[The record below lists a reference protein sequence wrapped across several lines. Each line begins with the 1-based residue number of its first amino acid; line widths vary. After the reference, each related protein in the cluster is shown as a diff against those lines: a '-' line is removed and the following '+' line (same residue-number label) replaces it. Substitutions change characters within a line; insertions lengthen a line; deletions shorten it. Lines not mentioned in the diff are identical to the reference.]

1 MTETAARSELTS
13 ECVALMRSLM
23 GTHARSDSSA
33 WLDLDIT
40 MGQLK
45 ALMTLIV
52 NGPQS
57 VGALGRA
64 LGIAEPSA
72 SILVDKLEEQ
82 GFATR
87 ATDREDRRRTMV
99 QPTVAAQDLFD
110 LLQRGRNE
118 QLAEWLGELDADD
131 LRALA
136 QGLGALLGVAR
147 AQPDDDAQ
155 QRATVQS

>member
-82 GFATR
+82 GFVTR
-87 ATDREDRRRTMV
+87 ATDREDRRRTLV
-99 QPTVAAQDLFD
+99 QPTLAAQDLFD

-118 QLAEWLGELDADD
+118 QLAEWLSELNADD

-147 AQPDDDAQ
+147 AQPDDAQ